1 MANYYNI
8 NRSIEAYEFRMI
20 DPDDGQL
27 KKLTDIPS
35 LGGGGGGGG
44 EWTGYTN
51 LEIDTLLSAKANNA
65 DVYTQS
71 QIDTSLGLKANLA
84 NPVFTANATVSSIL
98 NATGV
103 NTAGLT
109 ANAVNTNQYYSSNLT
124 ADTAWTH
131 NATEYMRYDYTN
143 STLEMKQELHI
154 ENGFKT
160 DTIDSLTDT
169 NLVFSRNGDEYLQ
182 V

>member
-44 EWTGYTN
+44 TYTDAQ
-51 LEIDTLLSAKANNA
+51 IDGFLALKANTA

-84 NPVFTANATVSSIL
+84 NAVFTANATLQASI
-98 NATGV
+98 
-103 NTAGLT
+103 
-109 ANAVNTNQYYSSNLT
+109 QQ
-124 ADTAWTH
+124 D
-131 NATEYMRYDYTN
+131 
-143 STLEMKQELHI
+143 
-154 ENGFKT
+154 
-160 DTIDSLTDT
+160 
-169 NLVFSRNGDEYLQ
+169 
-182 V
+182 